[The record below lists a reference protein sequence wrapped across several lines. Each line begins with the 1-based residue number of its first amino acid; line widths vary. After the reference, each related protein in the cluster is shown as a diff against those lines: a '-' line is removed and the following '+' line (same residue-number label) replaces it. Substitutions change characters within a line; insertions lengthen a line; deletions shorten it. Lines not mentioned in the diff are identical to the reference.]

1 MMARFA
7 KLVLVLVSG
16 VGFAIGSPVESQAGV
31 IPWVYDAIFGPVG
44 SMYGGGGGGYPMS
57 VGYAPAYSAGYAPY
71 SVGYAPYNVSYAPVS
86 MAQYS
91 SSGSGCNSC
100 SQAAYYGPV
109 MGNEGYASAACSTC
123 GSGNCSTGA
132 NCSNCNV
139 NSGSTTSGYG
149 PAGIS
154 GPVPDSNHNARG
166 ETSRI
171 RDLERKIEELDHR
184 EKQTER
190 FLKRQNA
197 DYIPEP
203 FRPSTYL
210 EEEVPARR
218 KQMSIESD
226 SANPNNFQTPINRGR
241 TAPSNLPTEEENRK
255 PVLSIP
261 GQGEGGTSIQNH
273 DANGSFKETEPQAL
287 QIERRLTSRA
297 IVPRERMQI
306 VTKQSKLSSVAKTP
320 QHPATT
326 VESTRPA
333 ELARN

>member
-1 MMARFA
+1 MRRMPQCRWPSIHRAEPGAIRA
-7 KLVLVLVSG
+7 VKRPITVLLWAMRG
-16 VGFAIGSPVESQAGV
+16 
-31 IPWVYDAIFGPVG
+31 
-44 SMYGGGGGGYPMS
+44 MLLL
-57 VGYAPAYSAGYAPY
+57 PAQRVDLA
-71 SVGYAPYNVSYAPVS
+71 
-86 MAQYS
+86 
-91 SSGSGCNSC
+91 
-100 SQAAYYGPV
+100 
-109 MGNEGYASAACSTC
+109 
-123 GSGNCSTGA
+123 
-132 NCSNCNV
+132 
-139 NSGSTTSGYG
+139 
-149 PAGIS
+149 IS
-154 GPVPDSNHNARG
+154 GPVPDSNHGVRG

-203 FRPSTYL
+203 YKPSTYL

-306 VTKQSKLSSVAKTP
+306 VTKQNKLSAVAKTP
-320 QHPATT
+320 QRPAATIET
-326 VESTRPA
+326 SRPA